1 MATQPNNPFVLPG
14 FGQPGELGQNPLLAS
29 MEMMRQAWQNLAGLG
44 GFDTSMMSAALSPE
58 DLERRI
64 SDLRAVENWLRM
76 NLSMLSS
83 TIQGMEVQRATVTT
97 LRSFVESAKSTTT
110 TPEGVSPLEAVLG
123 IRRGQPEPKEQA
135 SSAASPPPWAGASPS
150 PWAGAPASGTP
161 GGAAGA
167 APQGPADASAQN
179 TPPPSNE
186 SQAQPDATGQNTE
199 NAMAGATAAAQGWWN
214 MLQQQF
220 DNLAAAT
227 SATLQGAE
235 AMKAGF
241 ADMAPG
247 TAAPAEK
254 PARKT
259 APRKTAARKTATR
272 KAAATAPSRK
282 TPAKTAAKKAAKKA
296 SSPTAS
302 RARKT
307 TAKPAGRTR

>member
-1 MATQPNNPFVLPG
+1 LCWKACNAASGKALLFEHSKEHSMATQPNNPFVLPG

-135 SSAASPPPWAGASPS
+135 SSAARAPPPGPEHRHLPGPVRRRRVRLAVQLARRRRARPMRRPKTPRPLRMNRKRSRMLPGKTPRT
-150 PWAGAPASGTP
+150 PWPVP
-161 GGAAGA
+161 
-167 APQGPADASAQN
+167 
-179 TPPPSNE
+179 
-186 SQAQPDATGQNTE
+186 
-199 NAMAGATAAAQGWWN
+199 
-214 MLQQQF
+214 LQRP
-220 DNLAAAT
+220 
-227 SATLQGAE
+227 
-235 AMKAGF
+235 KAG
-241 ADMAPG
+241 G
-247 TAAPAEK
+247 TCC
-254 PARKT
+254 
-259 APRKTAARKTATR
+259 
-272 KAAATAPSRK
+272 
-282 TPAKTAAKKAAKKA
+282 
-296 SSPTAS
+296 SSS
-302 RARKT
+302 ST
-307 TAKPAGRTR
+307 TWRPQRRQRCRVLRR

>member
-14 FGQPGELGQNPLLAS
+14 FGQPGEMGQNPLLAS

-83 TIQGMEVQRATVTT
+83 TIQGMEVQRATVST
-97 LRSFVESAKSTTT
+97 LRTFVQSAQAAGSS

-123 IRRGQPEPKEQA
+123 IRRGAAPTAQA
-135 SSAASPPPWAGASPS
+135 GTDSSAASPE
-150 PWAGAPASGTP
+150 PA
-161 GGAAGA
+161 AA
-167 APQGPADASAQN
+167 APNAASAD
-179 TPPPSNE
+179 PAG
-186 SQAQPDATGQNTE
+186 QAPKGG
-199 NAMAGATAAAQGWWN
+199 NAAPGTDDSMAGATAAAQGWWN

-235 AMKAGF
+235 ALKAGMCG
-241 ADMAPG
+241 A
-247 TAAPAEK
+247 AAPAAAK
-254 PARKT
+254 PKG
-259 APRKTAARKTATR
+259 PRKSAAGKTATR
-272 KAAATAPSRK
+272 KTAGKSAAGTTRSATKKTATRSRK
-282 TPAKTAAKKAAKKA
+282 APKA
-296 SSPTAS
+296 
-302 RARKT
+302 
-307 TAKPAGRTR
+307 